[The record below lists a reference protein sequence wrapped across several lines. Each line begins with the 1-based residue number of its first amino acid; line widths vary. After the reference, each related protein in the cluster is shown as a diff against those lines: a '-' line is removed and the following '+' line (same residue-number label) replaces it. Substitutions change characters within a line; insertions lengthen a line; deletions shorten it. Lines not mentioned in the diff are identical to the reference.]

1 MTVPDDLR
9 EAEEQLAQVR
19 QQKEA
24 AIDAEAFD
32 RAAVLRDAE
41 KELLAGLAERER
53 EWMAGVDLAAVVG
66 ENQRLHRE
74 VQRLRELLRQHG
86 VEPDG
91 GAAQPA

>member
-41 KELLAGLAERER
+41 KELLAERERER

>member
-41 KELLAGLAERER
+41 TELLAERERER

-66 ENQRLHRE
+66 ENQRLHGE

>member
-41 KELLAGLAERER
+41 TELLAERERER